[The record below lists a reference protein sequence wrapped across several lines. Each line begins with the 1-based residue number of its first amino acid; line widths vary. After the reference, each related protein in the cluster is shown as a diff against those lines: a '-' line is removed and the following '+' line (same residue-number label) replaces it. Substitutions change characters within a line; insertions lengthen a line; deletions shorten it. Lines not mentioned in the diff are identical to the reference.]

1 MTLVEAFECAD
12 IFPFLLER
20 HVHDCVNNL
29 KRDTLET
36 RHAKFENSRHGLIES
51 IH

>member
-12 IFPFLLER
+12 ISLSFGKTCP
-20 HVHDCVNNL
+20 CVNNL